1 MIVLSYDMKFRI
13 TLFDVIEQ
21 SPICTVLSSVF
32 SSVDTKKRSK
42 LLMLQYNPNF
52 DYWRRKNT
60 TVDSLISG
68 HLLLTDKFI
77 FHGNSLVKLL

>member
-21 SPICTVLSSVF
+21 SPICTALSSVF

-60 TVDSLISG
+60 TVDSLING
-68 HLLLTDKFI
+68 HAK
-77 FHGNSLVKLL
+77 